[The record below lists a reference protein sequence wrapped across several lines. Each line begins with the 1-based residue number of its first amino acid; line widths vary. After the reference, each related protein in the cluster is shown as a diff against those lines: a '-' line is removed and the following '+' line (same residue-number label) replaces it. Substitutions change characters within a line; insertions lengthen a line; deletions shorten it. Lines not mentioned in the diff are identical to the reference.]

1 MADQALVRFSVNG
14 QAVEVELDSDTLLVY
29 ILRNDLKL
37 KGTRFGCGTGNC
49 GSCTVLVD
57 DQSVQSCDI
66 PLWSVEGKQ
75 ITTIEGL
82 GSNESPHPIQEAFID
97 EQAAQCGYC
106 INGMMMSLAGLL
118 KRTRHP
124 TDAELLAALD
134 RHLCRCGTHMRILN
148 AARKAIDALK
158 VATT

>member
-1 MADQALVRFSVNG
+1 MADQALVRFSVND
-14 QAVEVELDSDTLLVY
+14 QAVEVDLDTDTLLVY

-49 GSCTVLVD
+49 GSCTVLID
-57 DQSVQSCDI
+57 DQAVQSCDV
-66 PLWSVEGKQ
+66 PLWSVAGKH
-75 ITTIEGL
+75 ITTVEGL
-82 GSNESPHPIQEAFID
+82 GSSESPHPIQEAFLD

-118 KRTRHP
+118 KRTLHP
-124 TDAELLAALD
+124 TDAQLFAALD

-158 VATT
+158 AATT

>member
-1 MADQALVRFSVNG
+1 MADQELVRFSVNG
-14 QAVEVELDSDTLLVY
+14 QAVEVDLDTDTLLVY

-49 GSCTVLVD
+49 GSCTVLIE
-57 DQSVQSCDI
+57 DQAVQSCDI
-66 PLWSVEGKQ
+66 PLWSVAGKH

-82 GSNESPHPIQEAFID
+82 GSNESPHPIQDAFLD

-124 TDAELLAALD
+124 SDAELLAALD
-134 RHLCRCGTHMRILN
+134 RHLCRCGTHMRILK

-158 VATT
+158 VVTK